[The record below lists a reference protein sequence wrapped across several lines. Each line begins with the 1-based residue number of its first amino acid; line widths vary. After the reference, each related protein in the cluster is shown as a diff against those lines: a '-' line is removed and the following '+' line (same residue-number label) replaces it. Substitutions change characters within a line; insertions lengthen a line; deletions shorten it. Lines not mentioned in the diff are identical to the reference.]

1 MNNGQ
6 SINIIWLWNCNCIF
20 KYKIYKYPSVYYKGN
35 IYYTLYMN
43 HYSWFVN
50 YFYTNLSEIIS
61 KQGQKTIRFTVHGIW
76 QEIVVKND
84 MACGST
90 IGPIMSAKL
99 GIPTVDIGGPQ
110 LSMHSIRE
118 MCCTS
123 SVLQTSKLLKVR
135 KEVPSL

>member
-1 MNNGQ
+1 M
-6 SINIIWLWNCNCIF
+6 
-20 KYKIYKYPSVYYKGN
+20 
-35 IYYTLYMN
+35 
-43 HYSWFVN
+43 N
-50 YFYTNLSEIIS
+50 YFYKNLSEIIS
-61 KQGQKTIRFTVHGIW
+61 KKGHKTIRFTVHGIW